1 MGIETKKDSNGEM
14 YSVWTFDNK
23 CQEVMSEITGHE
35 VHKICSLFGFSA
47 MNHKHVYHILYTI
60 MRTKDEKG
68 NYTFIKLK

>member
-1 MGIETKKDSNGEM
+1 MGIVTKKNGNGEM
-14 YSVWTFDNK
+14 YSIWTFDNK
-23 CQEVMSEITGHE
+23 CQEVMFETTGHE

-60 MRTKDEKG
+60 MPTKDKKG